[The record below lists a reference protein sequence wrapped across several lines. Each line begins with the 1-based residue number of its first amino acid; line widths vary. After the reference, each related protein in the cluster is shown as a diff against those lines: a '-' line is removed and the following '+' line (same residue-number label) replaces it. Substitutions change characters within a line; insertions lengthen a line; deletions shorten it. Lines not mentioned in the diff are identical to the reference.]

1 LYNRTG
7 DRGETGLLGAKRVS
21 KGSPRV
27 DAYGEIDELNS
38 CIGIAITKSGHEE
51 ITVTLKDIQ
60 RTLFV
65 AGADLATE
73 LPKKGAKDPVIRIGK
88 NQTETLERRTDELH
102 SKLPRIANFIL
113 PGGSEL
119 AAQIHF
125 ARAVC
130 RRAERRIVQLANR
143 EKINAENIQFF
154 NRLSTYL
161 FNLSR
166 WANKQAGRKEDVW
179 KG

>member
-1 LYNRTG
+1 M
-7 DRGETGLLGAKRVS
+7 GAKRVS

-27 DAYGEIDELNS
+27 NAYGEIDELNS
-38 CIGIAITKSGHEE
+38 CIGIAIAKSAHEE
-51 ITVTLKDIQ
+51 ITSTLKEIQ
-60 RTLFV
+60 RMLFV

-73 LPKKGAKDPVIRIGK
+73 LPKKGAKDPVIRIEK

-130 RRAERRIVQLANR
+130 RRAERRIVQLVNR
-143 EKINAENIQFF
+143 EEINPEIIPFF
-154 NRLSTYL
+154 NRLSTLL
-161 FNLSR
+161 FNLAR
-166 WANKQAGRKEDVW
+166 YANIIEGAREETWEG
-179 KG
+179 